1 VKRGFLEQEQ
11 DIEELRRIALALNS
25 ANAQLLTQLR
35 QKCRELEK
43 LKGSQQ
49 ELQQTLA
56 LIDTLTAAQQ
66 PVAAPVAPAAAPPAP
81 RTPKPR
87 AITGPT
93 PQPRLPVVEQAFVLD
108 EADRACPAC
117 GGGLRPMTGQF
128 EESEMIDVVD
138 VQYRIVQVKRQKYVC
153 RCGSCVET
161 ALGPERAAPGSR
173 YSLAVAV
180 KAAVDKY
187 AHQIPLARQVSIAA
201 EGGFDVTT
209 QTLWD
214 LVYRLGGLLAPT
226 VDALQ
231 AQLLTRPVIGLDQT
245 SWPRLDVAG
254 QKPWQ
259 MWALTTGGPVAGQPS
274 AWPAIA
280 VHRICDDKGAATF
293 GDLVGGYTG
302 TIVCDAAA
310 THASGAGDAK
320 GRIKLAG
327 CWAHVLR
334 RFRDAAKNF
343 PVAAEAC
350 KLIGELYEL
359 DAAAPTATARANV
372 RTTDSRDACARL
384 LAWLQA
390 HTGPTSLSIHDAVN
404 YTLKIWDRLTR
415 FLDDA
420 AIPLDN
426 NTTERAFRRPVIGRN
441 NYFGAKARS
450 GTLVAATF
458 FSLLET
464 CRLHDVN
471 FTAYLTA
478 ACRATLDG
486 RTLLPWDFTPTA

>member
-1 VKRGFLEQEQ
+1 MKRGFLEQEQ

-43 LKGSQQ
+43 LKGSQH

-66 PVAAPVAPAAAPPAP
+66 PTAAPAPPTAAPSAP

-87 AITGPT
+87 TITGPT

-108 EADRACPAC
+108 DADRACPAC
-117 GGGLRPMTGQF
+117 GSGLRPMTGQF
-128 EESEMIDVVD
+128 EASEMIDVVD
-138 VQYRIVQVKRQKYVC
+138 VQYRVVQVKRQKYVC

-180 KAAVDKY
+180 KAAVDRY
-187 AHQIPLARQVSIAA
+187 AHQIPLARQVTIAA
-201 EGGFDVTT
+201 EGGFDVTP

-214 LVYRLGGLLAPT
+214 LVYRLGGLLAST

-259 MWALTTGGPVAGQPS
+259 MWALTTDGPVVGQRS

-280 VHRICDDKGAATF
+280 VHRICDDKSAATF
-293 GDLVGGYTG
+293 LDLVGDYTG

-310 THASGAGDAK
+310 THASGTSDTK

-327 CWAHVLR
+327 CWTHVLR
-334 RFRDAAKNF
+334 RFRDAANNF

-350 KLIGELYEL
+350 KLIGKLYKL
-359 DAAAPTATARANV
+359 DAAAPTAEARVHV
-372 RTTDSRDACARL
+372 RKADSRKVCTDL
-384 LAWLQA
+384 LEWPQV
-390 HTGPTSLSIHDAVN
+390 HTGPTSLSIHAAVN
-404 YTLKIWDRLTR
+404 YTHKIWDRLTR

-426 NTTERAFRRPVIGRN
+426 NTTERAFRRPVIGRKKP
-441 NYFGAKARS
+441 AQ
-450 GTLVAATF
+450 
-458 FSLLET
+458 
-464 CRLHDVN
+464 
-471 FTAYLTA
+471 
-478 ACRATLDG
+478 
-486 RTLLPWDFTPTA
+486 

>member
-1 VKRGFLEQEQ
+1 MKRGELARETDVEQ
-11 DIEELRRIALALNS
+11 LRTIALAQYDHIH
-25 ANAQLLTQLR
+25 ALLTQLR

-66 PVAAPVAPAAAPPAP
+66 PNVTPPPAEAPSAP

-87 AITGPT
+87 TITGPT

-108 EADRACPAC
+108 EADRACPSC

-138 VQYRIVQVKRQKYVC
+138 VQYRVVQVKRQKYVC

-187 AHQIPLARQVSIAA
+187 AHQIPLARQVTIAA

-231 AQLLTRPVIGLDQT
+231 VQLLTRPVIGLDQT

-293 GDLVGGYTG
+293 GDLVGAYTG
-302 TIVCDAAA
+302 TIV
-310 THASGAGDAK
+310 
-320 GRIKLAG
+320 
-327 CWAHVLR
+327 
-334 RFRDAAKNF
+334 
-343 PVAAEAC
+343 
-350 KLIGELYEL
+350 
-359 DAAAPTATARANV
+359 
-372 RTTDSRDACARL
+372 
-384 LAWLQA
+384 
-390 HTGPTSLSIHDAVN
+390 
-404 YTLKIWDRLTR
+404 
-415 FLDDA
+415 
-420 AIPLDN
+420 
-426 NTTERAFRRPVIGRN
+426 
-441 NYFGAKARS
+441 
-450 GTLVAATF
+450 
-458 FSLLET
+458 
-464 CRLHDVN
+464 
-471 FTAYLTA
+471 
-478 ACRATLDG
+478 
-486 RTLLPWDFTPTA
+486 